1 METLETGPS
10 LKRVSGCGTRLGF
23 TDGDLSEFDGC
34 ESCEGVE
41 GVLQKKMGVR
51 MLEQDSV
58 TSIKDSEDCDCCM
71 LTCLCMTVGDW
82 VTTVGEMC

>member
-41 GVLQKKMGVR
+41 GVL
-51 MLEQDSV
+51 
-58 TSIKDSEDCDCCM
+58 
-71 LTCLCMTVGDW
+71 
-82 VTTVGEMC
+82 